1 MVDVIGYVM
10 VALLIISFTYGLL
23 RQIQHTLA
31 IQNANKTDVSNYKRA
46 LFGNYIVCIS
56 FLGFLISYMLNILVA
71 MQIIQSNIFTSK
83 GTSFSCFVFLSV
95 LLITKF
101 GVIPKNHKPNELL
114 N

>member
-46 LFGNYIVCIS
+46 LFGNYIVCIYEGDENHDTCS
-56 FLGFLISYMLNILVA
+56 RYYIR
-71 MQIIQSNIFTSK
+71 
-83 GTSFSCFVFLSV
+83 SV
-95 LLITKF
+95 LSKCQ
-101 GVIPKNHKPNELL
+101 
-114 N
+114 